1 MMLQTIFRMV
11 FFPLCLTLYVN
22 SNTWAEEHS
31 TSEHITPTV
40 ELSPAATESATPLD
54 IPLSVESF
62 RTSTGEANASNPS
75 HADREISSETN
86 EIVNKL
92 TVETP
97 TATPQT
103 MAEDNTL
110 QQVESLEESLQKITV
125 MAKVLNSLGSEVDE
139 TLRSAA
145 LNVAEAD
152 KSNDKELYRQAVQA
166 FEVLYEKQFGKTDSI
181 PSVQGLA
188 ESLKKVEVMS
198 KVIEVMNPEAKATV
212 ELSEAAKRVF
222 AADNEGD
229 KEAYHEAVEVFEALY
244 QAAVSEKTV
253 K

>member
-31 TSEHITPTV
+31 TSEHITPTI
-40 ELSPAATESATPLD
+40 ELSPATESATSLD
-54 IPLSVESF
+54 IPLSVEPF

-75 HADREISSETN
+75 HADSETSGETN
-86 EIVNKL
+86 EIANTL
-92 TVETP
+92 TVEMP

-103 MAEDNTL
+103 MADNTL
-110 QQVESLEESLQKITV
+110 QQVETLEESLQKITV

-145 LNVAEAD
+145 LDVAEAD

-166 FEVLYEKQFGKTDSI
+166 FEVLYEKQFGKTESI

-198 KVIEVMNPEAKATV
+198 KVIEVMNPKAKATV

-222 AADNEGD
+222 AADNAGD
-229 KEAYHEAVEVFEALY
+229 KEAYHQAVEVFEALY
-244 QAAVSEKTV
+244 QAAISEKAV